1 MRYTTDQIKTAL
13 LLLKTT
19 GSPNKVI
26 ELLGYPSNPM
36 LYHWRD
42 KYPEYY
48 DNPLQKHW
56 KQASSELKRNTI
68 ERCAIRGE
76 SVKSVAEDIGY
87 SPSLINKW
95 LRDYQKKGFTPSMK
109 KSKADTPHIHS
120 DISSVEDF
128 DAIKAQIVMF
138 MLYTLMCIDNSGYY
152 TMLELTSSSLFF
164 PFEYMPDKTDMMEDD
179 RFIFSNFGGDT
190 TVGVKE

>member
-19 GSPNKVI
+19 GAPNKVI

-68 ERCAIRGE
+68 ERCAIRRE
-76 SVKSVAEDIGY
+76 SVKSVADEKI
-87 SPSLINKW
+87 W
-95 LRDYQKKGFTPSMK
+95 RRQ
-109 KSKADTPHIHS
+109 
-120 DISSVEDF
+120 
-128 DAIKAQIVMF
+128 
-138 MLYTLMCIDNSGYY
+138 
-152 TMLELTSSSLFF
+152 
-164 PFEYMPDKTDMMEDD
+164 
-179 RFIFSNFGGDT
+179 
-190 TVGVKE
+190 